1 MRTGIGRIQCLTSTF
16 DLWPRSIKS
25 GKTMEVKVAAAYAGI
40 YDKDCTSVIQSLLF
54 RHSSRLYVVRAIV
67 MSLPLMVA
75 RMRRN

>member
-1 MRTGIGRIQCLTSTF
+1 
-16 DLWPRSIKS
+16 
-25 GKTMEVKVAAAYAGI
+25 MEVKVAAAYAGI